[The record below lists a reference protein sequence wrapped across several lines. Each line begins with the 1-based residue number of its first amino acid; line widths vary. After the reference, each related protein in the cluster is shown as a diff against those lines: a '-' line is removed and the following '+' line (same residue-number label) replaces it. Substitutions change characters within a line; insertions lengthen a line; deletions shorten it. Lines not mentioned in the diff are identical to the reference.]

1 MKAVKKMYSIT
12 EEIKNRVNIL
22 DVAKSFGIQI
32 NRQGKALCVF
42 HEEKTPSLTFFEN
55 TNSFYCYGCGVGG
68 SVIDFVKH
76 YKNLT
81 TAGAI
86 QWLVEYAGLPRTTD
100 TAQDKPVKRQ
110 VVRQVVTPQNSIL
123 TEKHL
128 QIYSDFLELL
138 TLTGFSENYLKV
150 DRCLASE
157 IIELAKIKGIN
168 SKQQAQEISAELLK
182 RHDRSELEASGLFTK
197 KGFLF
202 FLPCIIFPHFEGG
215 RAVYFTSR
223 NFAAV
228 KSFKLAAPQKFYIG
242 AGCETENKIYVF
254 EGVLDALSYAQIFG
268 KSNYIATHGLPN
280 KNKIAKIKSIFPQ
293 KKLIAVF
300 DYDKAGNAAQKDTSE
315 TSLNWLGTL
324 QKLNIKPSQIN
335 ENFSDF
341 NDLLCL
347 LTDRQ
352 EEFEERAAIMEYDGG
367 LDRQTAER
375 MARRLI

>member
-1 MKAVKKMYSIT
+1 MNST
-12 EEIKNRVNIL
+12 LDEIKNRVNIL
-22 DVAKSFGIQI
+22 DVAKKYGLQI
-32 NRQGKALCVF
+32 NKQGKALCIF
-42 HEEKTPSLTFFEN
+42 HHEKTPSLAFFED

-68 SVIDFVKH
+68 SVIDFIQHAEK
-76 YKNLT
+76 LT

-86 QWLVEYAGLPRTTD
+86 QWLRKYADLPGTTA
-100 TAQDKPVKRQ
+100 TAHDKPVKRQ
-110 VVRQVVTPQNSIL
+110 VETPHNSIL

-128 QIYSDFLELL
+128 RIYSDFLELL
-138 TLTGFSENYLKV
+138 TLPSACENYLKV
-150 DRCLASE
+150 ERCLNSD
-157 IIELAKIKGIN
+157 IIEKAQIKGIN

-300 DYDKAGNAAQKDTSE
+300 DYDKAGNAAQKETSE

-352 EEFEERAAIMEYDGG
+352 EEFEERAAIMEFDGG

-375 MARRLI
+375 MAKAVVYEK